1 MLLLATFWHLAE
13 RSRAVLLAAAG
24 LVAVAMALLTVQQE
38 ADGKDDLTVFTVAHQ
53 IPPHNLPVDRSLVSA
68 HVQVALGL
76 EEAGRCEQAMPI
88 FDDAIRQYP
97 QDRYA
102 WAGQGKCCF
111 KLDKLPQAE
120 KSLRRAVELSHEARV
135 IEEWQLIREKMG
147 LPSTSPR

>member
-13 RSRAVLLAAAG
+13 RGRAVLLAAAG

-53 IPPHNLPVDRSLVSA
+53 IPPHNLPVDRSLLSA

-102 WAGQGKCCF
+102 WAGQASVASSWTSCPK
-111 KLDKLPQAE
+111 PRSPSVA
-120 KSLRRAVELSHEARV
+120 RLSYLTRP
-135 IEEWQLIREKMG
+135 G
-147 LPSTSPR
+147 